1 MGGGASKGTR
11 VRQGTPGF
19 DSVNP
24 GASAA
29 FKRTE
34 KQLGELKRHQDELDR
49 QKDAVQ
55 AAIEAS
61 LARLHTQTKTQLMGM
76 TFLKQTAALE
86 LDEYERT
93 TVKGLPTDLE
103 HDAATG
109 IQRHFRGRKGRSY
122 FKREY
127 SKQVQLNFNAASMVQ
142 RFVRGKKERDRMRPL
157 REAQRKDAAGVAM
170 LQTVW
175 PAAPGIYWPFEGAE
189 SIVA

>member
-1 MGGGASKGTR
+1 M
-11 VRQGTPGF
+11 
-19 DSVNP
+19 
-24 GASAA
+24 
-29 FKRTE
+29 
-34 KQLGELKRHQDELDR
+34 
-49 QKDAVQ
+49 Q

-61 LARLHTQTKTQLMGM
+61 LARLHTQTTTQLMGM
-76 TFLKQTAALE
+76 AFLKQTAALE

-103 HDAATG
+103 HDAATA

-142 RFVRGKKERDRMRPL
+142 RFFRGKKQRDRMRPP
-157 REAQRKDAAGVAM
+157 REAQRKDAAGMAV
-170 LQTVW
+170 LHRPCGQRQREST
-175 PAAPGIYWPFEGAE
+175 AAIPGAE

>member
-1 MGGGASKGTR
+1 M
-11 VRQGTPGF
+11 
-19 DSVNP
+19 
-24 GASAA
+24 
-29 FKRTE
+29 
-34 KQLGELKRHQDELDR
+34 
-49 QKDAVQ
+49 Q

-103 HDAATG
+103 HDAATV

-142 RFVRGKKERDRMRPL
+142 RFFRGKKERDRMRPL
-157 REAQRKDAAGVAM
+157 REAQRKDERAEWCEALAVSALGAFYPPP
-170 LQTVW
+170 
-175 PAAPGIYWPFEGAE
+175 PAAPDPAPDP
-189 SIVA
+189 SPLSSPCATSSTK